1 MEMELVETL
10 EEIRNNMRTLDRYL
24 NSKRE
29 PEYSYA
35 LSRIKKG
42 TCFIADNSSGA
53 YRFYPSRFIG
63 YVNNTMSRHENNE
76 YKNGRETNPAISEI
90 LGRNVSANAELEQAY
105 REYCRRLGFEPNETG
120 AFGVHRKYWKLD

>member
-10 EEIRNNMRTLDRYL
+10 EEIKDNMRTLDRYL
-24 NSKRE
+24 RNKRE

-35 LSRIKKG
+35 LSRIKRG
-42 TCFIADNSSGA
+42 TCFIADNSSGE

-63 YVNNTMSRHENNE
+63 YVNNTMNRHENNE
-76 YKNGRETNPAISEI
+76 YKNGRETNPAISAI

-105 REYCRRLGFEPNETG
+105 REYCRRLGFEANEKG

>member
-63 YVNNTMSRHENNE
+63 YVNNTMNLHENNF
-76 YKNGRETNPAISEI
+76 YKRGTDTNREISKI
-90 LGRNVSANAELEQAY
+90 LGKNPCANVELEGAY
-105 REYCRRLGFEPNETG
+105 REYCRRLGFEPNQTG
-120 AFGVHRKYWKLD
+120 SFGRPRQYWKLD